1 MLSHS
6 ETTKRRLRFR
16 FNTPPRE
23 LVESLP
29 QLHTPQRSAILGV
42 LYFCEK
48 KAIPCN
54 LLDIQSVFGIAKST
68 AHGVVASGRCRRLKN
83 ADPLHTP
90 TAKSTT
96 NPSQDPDITSPQ
108 SQSGSKSTENVKSR
122 RRLTAV
128 ERELVIGKLETGSK
142 AQEVADELGVS
153 DRSIRNLY
161 KKYRTTGSTQDRPRS
176 GRPGVLS
183 VGQKRLLHREYQKD
197 PSTTYPELQVMVCE
211 PDGVDADAHAQLPSK
226 ATIYRALKEAGADTS
241 RGRSVES

>member
-1 MLSHS
+1 MPLHS

-83 ADPLHTP
+83 ADPPHTP
-90 TAKSTT
+90 AKSTT
-96 NPSQDPDITSPQ
+96 NPSQDPETTSPQ

-122 RRLTAV
+122 RRLTAA
-128 ERELVIGKLETGSK
+128 ERELVIGKLEAGSK

-183 VGQKRLLHREYQKD
+183 VSQKRLLHREYQKD
-197 PSTTYPELQVMVCE
+197 PNTTYPELQAMVCE
-211 PDGVDADAHAQLPSK
+211 PDDADTDAHAQLPSK
-226 ATIYRALKEAGADTS
+226 ATVYRALKEAGADTS
-241 RGRSVES
+241 RGRSVDS